1 MTCNR
6 VKCTHLAVC
15 GLLLAAAAAADV
27 VERRGA
33 APAVEGEITAIDDAG
48 VTVRSPLGAVRF
60 VAWDRVRRVETDLED
75 PFLARHMET
84 AVDLWRA
91 RSRLERNDTT
101 LAELLLER
109 LFERYRGRT
118 HETALVVAEG
128 LLRCR
133 IARADHV
140 LAVVPALEVARLRV
154 AGVTTDVYSTLPPV
168 FDSKYGL
175 CTVLAPA
182 WLPSPLLDSLA
193 HDLETYDGGADTET
207 GEDEVVSALARL
219 YRQAVLQ
226 VLGRPAEGLAL
237 KPLPDHPGVE
247 LIELL
252 NGCDDADPDLRR
264 AARERLTRMIP
275 SLPGWAEAWA
285 RFHMGRSLIA
295 EGGIAGQQQGAV
307 SLIHLPARF
316 GRSQAFLAGL
326 ALAHASWALEQAG
339 ASGDAQDLLAEL
351 GKSYPRHPLHTIG
364 VQRIEPLPGPAAG
377 PGEEHE

>member
-1 MTCNR
+1 
-6 VKCTHLAVC
+6 VLLAV
-15 GLLLAAAAAADV
+15 AATADV

-33 APAVEGEITAIDDAG
+33 APVIEGEITAIDDAG
-48 VTVRSPLGAVRF
+48 VTVRSPLGAVHEIP
-60 VAWDRVRRVETDLED
+60 WDRVRRVETDLED
-75 PFLARHMET
+75 PLLPSRMKT

-91 RSRLERNDTT
+91 RSRVERNDTA
-101 LAELLLER
+101 LAEPLLGR
-109 LFERYRGRT
+109 LFERYRGQT

-140 LAVVPALEVARLRV
+140 LAVVPALEVARLRR
-154 AGVTTDVYSTLPPV
+154 AGLTTEMYAGLGPVYDP
-168 FDSKYGL
+168 DYAL

-193 HDLETYDGGADTET
+193 HDLEAYSGGMDTE
-207 GEDEVVSALARL
+207 GEPDEVVSALAGL

-226 VLGRPAEGLAL
+226 ALARPSADPAL
-237 KPLPDHPGVE
+237 EALPDHRGVE
-247 LIELL
+247 LLEAL
-252 NGCDDADPDLRR
+252 NDCNDADPDRRR
-264 AARERLTRMIP
+264 AARERLKRMIP
-275 SLPGWAEAWA
+275 ALPGWAEAWA
-285 RFHMGRSLIA
+285 RFHRGRSLIA
-295 EGGIAGQQQGAV
+295 ERGIAAKQQGAV
-307 SLIHLPARF
+307 SLIHLPARY

-339 ASGDAQDLLAEL
+339 ASGDATDLLAEL
-351 GKSYPRHPLHTIG
+351 GQSYPRHPLHTIG